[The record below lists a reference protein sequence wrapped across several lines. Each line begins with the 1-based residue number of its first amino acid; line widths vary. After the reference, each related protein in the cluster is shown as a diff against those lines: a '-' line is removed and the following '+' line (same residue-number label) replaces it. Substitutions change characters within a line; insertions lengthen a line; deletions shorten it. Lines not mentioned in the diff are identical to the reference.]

1 MFSLF
6 CYYRPHHLALSFIS
20 ILVSTQPNM
29 TNTPA
34 PEHRIPRYHAFST
47 PEEQEAYIDL
57 TDSVDTLNSAAPPSP
72 TLTEISLLHQ
82 EMNPKPWRDIE
93 PNESPHE
100 SSSLPGPKHDSIGRL
115 TAMLTLYDLAM
126 ICEEI
131 EEADWDDYITPYEPD
146 DLEMLERRFPREFWP
161 AEIVASWPNLVVL
174 ARLKT
179 LSQGSKTIV
188 EHRL

>member
-82 EMNPKPWRDIE
+82 VINPKPWRDIE

-100 SSSLPGPKHDSIGRL
+100 PSSLPGPKRDISGRL

-126 ICEEI
+126 SCEEI
-131 EEADWDDYITPYEPD
+131 EEADWDEYITPYEPD
-146 DLEMLERRFPREFWP
+146 DLEMLERRFPGECWP
-161 AEIVASWPNLVVL
+161 PEIEASWPNLVVY
-174 ARLKT
+174 ARWKK
-179 LSQGSKTIV
+179 LSQDSKSIV
-188 EHRL
+188 EHS